1 MKQKYRLDFSML
13 ASKRFVDGVKFEIL
27 NDRLELTLIVF
38 ASGVREQFLY
48 SSVRQFLAY
57 SLEKLCFF

>member
-1 MKQKYRLDFSML
+1 ML